1 MFSKSSSLQ
10 CVLEPFPVWVRQET
24 GPGTQFKRAQLGNAS
39 TSFGYTCPSR
49 VIRKVIWGKKEK
61 SQTHFF
67 QTCFC
72 RRASD
77 RKLRQDVWSILG
89 PQTLPKTCSKKL
101 ILGMWTW
108 TISSLSQTGEWSRC
122 TIPESPIW
130 QCINFIRI
138 HLSIPNSPGIYLVR
152 KTLYKTQ
159 THFSKN
165 VFDGPLTENVG
176 KMFGVYLVHRS
187 CPRALSQKAYLL
199 NVYRR
204 HSQATEFI
212 YFNVTI
218 KTK

>member
-1 MFSKSSSLQ
+1 MCTWTFSSLSQTGEGSRYTIQESSTWQ
-10 CVLEPFPVWVRQET
+10 CIHFIRIHLPI
-24 GPGTQFKRAQLGNAS
+24 
-39 TSFGYTCPSR
+39 PSYPEIDR
-49 VIRKVIWGKKEK
+49 GRKEQ

-89 PQTLPKTCSKKL
+89 PQTLPKTCFKQL

-152 KTLYKTQ
+152 KTLYKAQ
-159 THFSKN
+159 THFSKH
-165 VFDGPLTENVG
+165 VFANGPLTENVG

-212 YFNVTI
+212 YFNVI
-218 KTK
+218 IDINRCCD

>member
-1 MFSKSSSLQ
+1 MCTSESD
-10 CVLEPFPVWVRQET
+10 RR
-24 GPGTQFKRAQLGNAS
+24 RAQVHNSRELNLAMHPLHSDTLAHPELSGNWY
-39 TSFGYTCPSR
+39 GE
-49 VIRKVIWGKKEK
+49 KKEK
-61 SQTHFF
+61 SQTHCF

-89 PQTLPKTCSKKL
+89 PQTLPKTCFKKL

-152 KTLYKTQ
+152 KTLYKAQ
-159 THFSKN
+159 THFSKH
-165 VFDGPLTENVG
+165 VFANGPLTENAG
-176 KMFGVYLVHRS
+176 KMFGVYVVHRS